1 MEFYNNGITI
11 RKMVHSN
18 MENSKFLLNI
28 MSDNKTLVG
37 NEEDSIYIFKLHWFT
52 NFLRLYT
59 LK

>member
-1 MEFYNNGITI
+1 
-11 RKMVHSN
+11 MVHSN